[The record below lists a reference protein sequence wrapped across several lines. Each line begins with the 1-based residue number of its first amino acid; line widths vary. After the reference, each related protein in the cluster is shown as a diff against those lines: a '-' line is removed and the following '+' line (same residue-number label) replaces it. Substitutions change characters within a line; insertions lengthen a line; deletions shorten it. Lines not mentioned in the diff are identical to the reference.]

1 MGIVLFF
8 ILTFFNFPTT
18 LLANDLMYLKH
29 TCSNQKTFTPTN
41 SAYQSNLHTL
51 LTSLSSHAAA
61 TDFYNTTVA
70 AGSETIYGLFICR
83 GDVTNQTCQ
92 KCMAKATLE
101 ISSKCPYSKEAI
113 IWYHQCMVR
122 YSNRCFFSTVDEWP
136 RHKFMNYSVTTNSTK
151 EGSYGWLLAN
161 TLSEAVAEAANSGP
175 QGTKKFATKNATLPG
190 SEKQK
195 VYTLVQ
201 CTHDLSSQD
210 CNRCL
215 SDIMSD
221 IPLCC
226 LGKDCGMVLYPSCS
240 LMFGIDQ
247 FYRDIAL
254 ARMHPAPSSRVP
266 PQSSHSG
273 KATLRLINIAMVP
286 IVFLLMLFFANRIR
300 RLNELRR
307 YKAIF
312 KENFGNESTTLESLQ
327 FDFAAIEAATNKFSD
342 ENLIGQGGFGEVYK
356 GTLHDGREVA
366 VKRLS
371 KSSGQGAA
379 EFKNEVLLIAK
390 LQHRNLVALLGFC
403 LQEDEKI
410 LVYEFVPNKSLD
422 YFLFDPQKQRLLSW
436 CERYKIIGG
445 IAQAIQYLHEY
456 SRLKIIHRDIKPSN
470 VLLDDKMNPKISDFG
485 MARMVA
491 IDQEQGRTNR
501 IVGTYGYM
509 SPEYAMLGKFSEKSD
524 IFSFG
529 VLVLEIISGRKHSTS
544 YQPYNV
550 DGLLSYAWKQ
560 WRDGAPFQILHPS
573 LSVSCS
579 ETEVMKCIQIG
590 LLCVQENPDDR
601 PLMAGVVSYLS
612 NSSIELPLPRE
623 PAFFIHGGMEIN
635 KVAMELKFGHVAK
648 SITTYSINE
657 MSITESFPR

>member
-1 MGIVLFF
+1 MSIVLFF
-8 ILTFFNFPTT
+8 FLTFFNFPTT
-18 LLANDLMYLKH
+18 LANDLMYLKH
-29 TCSNQKTFTPTN
+29 TCSNQKTFTPN
-41 SAYQSNLHTL
+41 STYQTNLHTL

-61 TDFYNTTVA
+61 TDFYNTTA
-70 AGSETIYGLFICR
+70 GGSEDIYGLFMCR

-92 KCMAKATLE
+92 KCMAKATIE

-161 TLSEAVAEAANSGP
+161 TLSEAVAEAANFGP

-190 SEKQK
+190 SKKQK

-201 CTHDLSSQD
+201 CTHDLSTQD

-247 FYRDIAL
+247 FYRDVAL

-266 PQSSHSG
+266 RQSSHSG
-273 KATLRLINIAMVP
+273 KATLGLINIAMVP
-286 IVFLLMLFFANRIR
+286 VVFLLMLFFANRIR

-307 YKAIF
+307 YKAILR
-312 KENFGNESTTLESLQ
+312 ENFGNESTTLESLQ
-327 FDFAAIEAATNKFSD
+327 FNFAAIEAATNKFSD

-371 KSSGQGAA
+371 KSSGQ
-379 EFKNEVLLIAK
+379 
-390 LQHRNLVALLGFC
+390 
-403 LQEDEKI
+403 
-410 LVYEFVPNKSLD
+410 
-422 YFLFDPQKQRLLSW
+422 
-436 CERYKIIGG
+436 
-445 IAQAIQYLHEY
+445 
-456 SRLKIIHRDIKPSN
+456 
-470 VLLDDKMNPKISDFG
+470 DFG

-544 YQPYNV
+544 YQPYYV

-560 WRDGAPFQILHPS
+560 WRDGAPFEILHPS
-573 LSVSCS
+573 LRVSCS
-579 ETEVMKCIQIG
+579 EIEVMKCIQIG
-590 LLCVQENPDDR
+590 LLCVQENPADR

-612 NSSIELPLPRE
+612 NPSIELPSPQE
-623 PAFFIHGGMEIN
+623 PAFFRHGGKEIN
-635 KVAMELKFGHVAK
+635 MSAKELKLGHVAK
-648 SITTYSINE
+648 SNTPYSINE